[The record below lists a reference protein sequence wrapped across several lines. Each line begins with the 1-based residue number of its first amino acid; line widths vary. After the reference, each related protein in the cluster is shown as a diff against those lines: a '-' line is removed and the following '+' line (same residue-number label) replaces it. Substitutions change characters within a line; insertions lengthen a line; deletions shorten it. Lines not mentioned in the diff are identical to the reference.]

1 MQAAHFTP
9 CSSVAALHPHHER
22 SLHSLGESGRL
33 TAPDPSRQESA
44 APQEPGRSRA
54 QLLSTVCHEL
64 RTPLT
69 SIIGS
74 TATLLDDSREHNP
87 AEVRR
92 FCTIIAEQAHRMDQ
106 LISDLLDTRCIEA
119 GPLVVVPEAELPP
132 YVLGDLEI
140 HYAQRRVSVAGRPV
154 QLTATE
160 YELFRALSR
169 NAARV
174 STYAFLRR
182 QVWGERPTGD
192 PVLVR
197 TYIKKLRR
205 KLGDDAALPA
215 YIVSER
221 GVGYRMARP
230 DDA

>member
-1 MQAAHFTP
+1 MTAA
-9 CSSVAALHPHHER
+9 
-22 SLHSLGESGRL
+22 
-33 TAPDPSRQESA
+33 DQSRRESA
-44 APQEPGRSRA
+44 AAQEPGHARA
-54 QLLSTVCHEL
+54 QPLSAVCHEL
-64 RTPLT
+64 RIPLT
-69 SIIGS
+69 SIVGS
-74 TATLLDDSREHNP
+74 TATLLDDSRVLDRD
-87 AEVRR
+87 EVRR
-92 FCTIIAEQAHRMDQ
+92 FCTIIAEQAHRMDE
-106 LISDLLDTRCIEA
+106 LISDLLDARCIEA
-119 GPLVVVPEAELPP
+119 GSLLVVPEAELAP

-140 HYAQRRVSVAGRPV
+140 DYEERRVSVAGRPV
-154 QLTATE
+154 ELTATE
-160 YELFRALSR
+160 YGLLRALSR
-169 NAARV
+169 NAGRV

-205 KLGDDAALPA
+205 KLGDDAVRPA